1 MSLRAL
7 LVAACVLGAG
17 PAAAHPHVFIDSGVG
32 FVFDAEGRVEAL
44 EITWVYDPLA
54 SLFMLEDLGIAAV
67 EDAELTAGERERLA
81 AYQTEWI
88 EGFEGDS
95 YLYEAGARV
104 GLSGPQAATAA
115 LVDGG
120 KVAIS
125 FRRALAAPLKPG
137 AETVVKLYDPT
148 YFTAYF
154 VTLPV
159 TLEGAPEGCAARVA
173 PFEPDTSLAALQQS
187 LMSLG
192 IDETPEDPDIGALFA
207 DKVFVTCG

>member
-1 MSLRAL
+1 
-7 LVAACVLGAG
+7 
-17 PAAAHPHVFIDSGVG
+17 
-32 FVFDAEGRVEAL
+32 VEAL

-54 SLFMLEDLGIAAV
+54 SLFMLEDLGITAV
-67 EDAELTAGERERLA
+67 EDAELSAAERERLA
-81 AYQTEWI
+81 AYQTDWI

-95 YLYEAGARV
+95 YLNDGTRRV
-104 GLSGPQAATAA
+104 GLSGPQAARAE
-115 LVDGG
+115 LVDG

-125 FRRALAAPLKPG
+125 FRRTLEAPLQPG
-137 AETVVKLYDPT
+137 AETVVRLYDPT

-154 VTLPV
+154 VTLPA
-159 TLEGAPEGCAARVA
+159 TLEGAPAGCATRVV